1 MFNTGKLKKV
11 NNLISA
17 ANSCVDNRDVKGA
30 RTALSQANDI
40 LKKIHGNKTQELLD
54 WITAAEKLNNLAKE
68 LHEAEL
74 TPEELQEEKKLAAKA
89 KVENAKDKAEID
101 SNPEYVKWMNYFWEH
116 RIEND
121 ETMQQKYVPLL
132 MECYEEFKERDASY
146 EGVKR
151 VIAEEGTKRWW
162 NSEGLGVLAFGIE
175 PYTYFNFLCK
185 NVIREEFSCA
195 RPKLTDI
202 YIDTPEASYFRD
214 YLHGYEKKY
223 ARPEEYTQFLKDITD
238 NEKYPICLNNKRIS
252 ENSIKFVADKWQEQC
267 DSDIKKT
274 DTLNRDKR
282 FNALKESDKFFTAT
296 YGNEEMQKK
305 YAEYHKSLF
314 ELAVEYF
321 NFIEKENN

>member
-40 LKKIHGNKTQELLD
+40 LKKVHGNKTQELLD
-54 WITAAEKLNNLAKE
+54 WMTAAEKLNNLAKE

-121 ETMQQKYVPLL
+121 EAMQQKYVPLL
-132 MECYEEFKERDASY
+132 MEHYEEKKKMDAEAGGTKS
-146 EGVKR
+146 
-151 VIAEEGTKRWW
+151 IIFAEGTKRWW

-175 PYTYFNFLCK
+175 PYTYFSFLCK
-185 NVIREEFSCA
+185 KVIRLELGYA
-195 RPKLTDI
+195 RVGLTEI
-202 YIDTPEASYFRD
+202 YIDTPNASFFRD
-214 YLHGYEKKY
+214 YLHEDKKRY

-238 NEKYPICLNNKRIS
+238 NEKYPICLNNEKIS
-252 ENSIKFVADKWQEQC
+252 ENSIKFIADKWQEQC

-274 DTLNRDKR
+274 DTPNRDKR
-282 FNALKESDKFFTAT
+282 FNALRESDKFFTAT

-321 NFIEKENN
+321 NFIEKQNN

>member
-54 WITAAEKLNNLAKE
+54 WMTAAEKLNNLAKE

-74 TPEELQEEKKLAAKA
+74 TPEELQEEKELAVKA

-121 ETMQQKYVPLL
+121 EAMQQKYVPIL
-132 MECYEEFKERDASY
+132 MKHYEEFKERDASY
-146 EGVKR
+146 EGAKR
-151 VIAEEGTKRWW
+151 VIEEEGTKRWW
-162 NSEGLGVLAFGIE
+162 NDQGLGVLAFGIE
-175 PYTYFNFLCK
+175 PYTYFSFLCK
-185 NVIREEFSCA
+185 NVIRLELGNAFTEL
-195 RPKLTDI
+195 REN
-202 YIDTPEASYFRD
+202 YIDNPGAPYFDD
-214 YLHGYEKKY
+214 YIVYDEDRTSHY
-223 ARPEEYTQFLKDITD
+223 ARPEEYHKFLEDLKDT
-238 NEKYPICLNNKRIS
+238 EKYPMCLNNKDVTTFA
-252 ENSIKFVADKWQEQC
+252 IKYGINKWQAIC
-267 DSDIKKT
+267 KSNIRSNDDIDRKERINSLKLFTKKMHET
-274 DTLNRDKR
+274 
-282 FNALKESDKFFTAT
+282 S
-296 YGNEEMQKK
+296 
-305 YAEYHKSLF
+305 SF
-314 ELAVEYF
+314 EKAVEYF

>member
-54 WITAAEKLNNLAKE
+54 WMTAAEKLNNLAKE

-74 TPEELQEEKKLAAKA
+74 TPEELQEEKELAAKA

-121 ETMQQKYVPLL
+121 EAMQQKYVPLL
-132 MECYEEFKERDASY
+132 MEHYEEKKKMDAEAGGTKS
-146 EGVKR
+146 
-151 VIAEEGTKRWW
+151 VIFAEGTKRWW

-175 PYTYFNFLCK
+175 PYTYFSFLCK
-185 NVIREEFSCA
+185 NVIRGELGDSFDEL
-195 RPKLTDI
+195 RRWHINNPNN
-202 YIDTPEASYFRD
+202 SYFND
-214 YLHGYEKKY
+214 YIIYDEDRTSHY
-223 ARPEEYTQFLKDITD
+223 ARPEEYHKFLEEIKDV
-238 NEKYPICLNNKRIS
+238 EKYPICLNNKQI
-252 ENSIKFVADKWQEQC
+252 
-267 DSDIKKT
+267 
-274 DTLNRDKR
+274 
-282 FNALKESDKFFTAT
+282 AT
-296 YGNEEMQKK
+296 YGIKFAINKWQSIC
-305 YAEYHKSLF
+305 KSNVMDDNSVNRIDRISSLKLAGKEANKLSPF

-321 NFIEKENN
+321 NFIEKEIN

>member
-30 RTALSQANDI
+30 RTALNQANDI

-54 WITAAEKLNNLAKE
+54 WMTAAEKLNNLAKE

-74 TPEELQEEKKLAAKA
+74 TPEELQEEKELAAKA

-121 ETMQQKYVPLL
+121 EAMQQKYVPLL
-132 MECYEEFKERDASY
+132 MEHYEEKKKMDAEAGGTKS
-146 EGVKR
+146 
-151 VIAEEGTKRWW
+151 IIFAEGTKRWW

-175 PYTYFNFLCK
+175 PYTYFSFLCK
-185 NVIREEFSCA
+185 NVIRGEFSFV
-195 RPKLTDI
+195 RTKLIENYINTPK
-202 YIDTPEASYFRD
+202 ASYFKD
-214 YLHGYEKKY
+214 YLQELKKKY
-223 ARPEEYTQFLKDITD
+223 AKPEEYTHFLEEIK
-238 NEKYPICLNNKRIS
+238 NVEKYPICLNGKKIVEKSVQYTANEWQKRC
-252 ENSIKFVADKWQEQC
+252 N
-267 DSDIKKT
+267 SDITNT
-274 DTLNRDKR
+274 DLINRDER
-282 FNALKESDKFFTAT
+282 FNALKEMDKLLTAT
-296 YGNEEMQKK
+296 YGSEEMQKK
-305 YAEYHKSLF
+305 YAEYHKSFF

-321 NFIEKENN
+321 NFIEKEGD